1 MRELGRLVVLS
12 SPALSEGDVVSFDAH
27 PLTVGRAGNNDV
39 ALPEDE
45 FASGRHARFEPRRD
59 GVYVEDIGST
69 NGTFV
74 NGIRVTRD
82 RRLAPGDVVRV
93 GETDLR
99 FEP

>member
-12 SPALSEGDVVSFDAH
+12 SPALHEGDVVSLDAH

-39 ALPEDE
+39 PLPDDE

-74 NGIRVTRD
+74 NGIRLTRD